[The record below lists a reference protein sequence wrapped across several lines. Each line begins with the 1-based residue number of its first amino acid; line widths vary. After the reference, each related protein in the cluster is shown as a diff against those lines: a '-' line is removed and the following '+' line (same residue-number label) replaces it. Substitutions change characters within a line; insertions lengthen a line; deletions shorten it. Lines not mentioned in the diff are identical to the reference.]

1 VHELD
6 LAAMFLLGLLGS
18 GHCAGMCGPI
28 VLAVPAATG
37 RVLPQLTYNLGR
49 VVTYTAIGA
58 ALGALGIGLL
68 AIGGGDEEETLAR
81 VTRIQVGMSLLAAL
95 FLLAFGLARLGVIP
109 EPGFLKISSPSRL
122 PGFARALGRASSS
135 QGNALA
141 NLVFGLLMG
150 FLPCGLSFAAFA
162 RALPS
167 GSALDGALMVGAFGL
182 GTLPGLF
189 VLGTAASR
197 LARKHIQLSNLL
209 SGVMMIGMGAM
220 IGVDALVTL

>member
-1 VHELD
+1 
-6 LAAMFLLGLLGS
+6 MFMLGLLGS

-37 RVLPQLTYNLGR
+37 RVLPQLTYNVGR
-49 VVTYTAIGA
+49 VLTYTAIGA
-58 ALGALGIGLL
+58 ALGALGVGLL
-68 AIGGGDEEETLAR
+68 AIGSGNEEDALTR
-81 VTRIQVGMSLLAAL
+81 VTRIQIGMSLLAAT
-95 FLLAFGLARLGVIP
+95 FLLVFGLSRLGVIP
-109 EPGFLKISSPSRL
+109 EPGFMRVSSPSKL
-122 PGFARALGRASSS
+122 PGFARVLGTASSS
-135 QGNALA
+135 RGSALA

-182 GTLPGLF
+182 GTLPALL

-197 LARKHIQLSNLL
+197 LARRHIRLSNLL
-209 SGVMMIGMGAM
+209 SGVLMIGMGAM
-220 IGVDALVTL
+220 IGVDAFVAL